1 MLIPK
6 GRENRWMSKK
16 RVTHKECQN
25 GKLTSESQK
34 REKTSEYKK
43 KWEIKVGNV
52 KKKERKVNN
61 CDNKW
66 MSKLVGGKMKEKKW
80 EKNFLKCINRE

>member
-52 KKKERKVNN
+52 KKK
-61 CDNKW
+61 
-66 MSKLVGGKMKEKKW
+66 KEK
-80 EKNFLKCINRE
+80 